1 MDGARRGAGAVG
13 EAIRRR
19 AYGDYPPLRSPHPNH
34 APPRAQPLRPVVL
47 DALMDALGE
56 AEARGSAI
64 VDDAAGANA
73 AASSDTA
80 INDDDDEVVAMIKE
94 LIETRIRPTVQEDGG
109 DIFFAGFDAE
119 TGLVRLKMAG
129 SCVGEATRGSE
140 NQARRRRRRD
150 AVTWPPATPI
160 RGSGHYFSLLHRLSL
175 SLSLSQA
182 ARHHPPR

>member
-1 MDGARRGAGAVG
+1 MDGAAAARAA
-13 EAIRRR
+13 AASSAQRRR
-19 AYGDYPPLRSPHPNH
+19 RLLQLAFPPRSAAFFLPC
-34 APPRAQPLRPVVL
+34 PPRAQPLRPVVL

-64 VDDAAGANA
+64 VDDAADA

-129 SCVGEATRGSE
+129 SCVGEAAGSACAH
-140 NQARRRRRRD
+140 ARR
-150 AVTWPPATPI
+150 ASCAAAMSGVALPLPPLFRPPC
-160 RGSGHYFSLLHRLSL
+160 FSPRAH
-175 SLSLSQA
+175 SQA
-182 ARHHPPR
+182 ARHPPPR

>member
-1 MDGARRGAGAVG
+1 MDGAAAARAA
-13 EAIRRR
+13 AASSAQRRR
-19 AYGDYPPLRSPHPNH
+19 RQLQLAFPPRSPAFFLPCP
-34 APPRAQPLRPVVL
+34 ARAQPLRPVVL

-64 VDDAAGANA
+64 VDDAAGADA

-129 SCVGEATRGSE
+129 SCVGEAAGSACAH
-140 NQARRRRRRD
+140 ARR
-150 AVTWPPATPI
+150 ASCAAAMSGAALPLPPLFRSPC
-160 RGSGHYFSLLHRLSL
+160 FSPRAH
-175 SLSLSQA
+175 SQA
-182 ARHHPPR
+182 ARHPPPR